1 MFLGCSQIKCNGVGS
16 RFLFVARSRSCRAE
30 RAVCVLVPS
39 PASGAQHNP
48 LPSASLGALVLLWLV
63 GRVCVPCAPPRFSS
77 SDEPNQRTG
86 GIAAHRSI
94 IRPLPVLVFA
104 PRAASLAGL
113 PVCLDLPSSRKKT
126 ETTYIYYESQYV
138 VDLAL
143 FSFFSFSSIK
153 SVLFC
158 FVLLCLVWF
167 ASK

>member
-1 MFLGCSQIKCNGVGS
+1 MQWCWFQIFICCPLSLVSS
-16 RFLFVARSRSCRAE
+16 R
-30 RAVCVLVPS
+30 
-39 PASGAQHNP
+39 ASG
-48 LPSASLGALVLLWLV
+48 LLIGSEPREWRTTQPTTVRKPRCACVVVV
-63 GRVCVPCAPPRFSS
+63 GWPCVCAVRHPRFSC
-77 SDEPNQRTG
+77 SDEPNQKTG